1 MAVVL
6 ITGCSSGIGLEA
18 ALAFARQGDRVFAS
32 MRNPA
37 KSGRLLERAA
47 AEGLRLEV
55 VALDVTDDASVAAAV
70 AQVEAA
76 SGAVDVLVNNAGLG
90 YSGSVE
96 SIDLERAKAILDT
109 NLVGAVRCIRAVLP
123 GMRAR
128 GSGVIV
134 NVTSVA
140 GRVRGV
146 PYHSFYGVSKHGL
159 NVISEAMDLELDPF
173 GIRIVCIEPGFFSTD
188 IFANSEMTEIP
199 ASPYQADHAWVNE
212 FYIKSGEATGGDPAV
227 VSAAI
232 VQAAIDPS
240 TPLHVL
246 VGDDATMFVDL
257 VEQAGTWEGWKP
269 VVVSIVDS
277 VSGPRPVT
285 TRPPVAPG

>member
-1 MAVVL
+1 M
-6 ITGCSSGIGLEA
+6 
-18 ALAFARQGDRVFAS
+18 
-32 MRNPA
+32 
-37 KSGRLLERAA
+37 GRLLERAA
-47 AEGLRLEV
+47 AEGLGLEV

-109 NLVGAVRCIRAVLP
+109 NLVGAVRCMRAVLP